1 MLPNTQALVTVRN
14 LSKHTVC
21 TPNGA
26 KTVQLVRERLNT
38 PNRKEKVMSNR
49 IKKQFWFTP
58 EEEAE
63 FRRKVALTGLSQS
76 SVIRM
81 LVNGYEPRERP
92 DDEMTSTAQRL
103 LERSYQLGVVDKE
116 TVEREIKRWA
126 YFISNIESEFLRP
139 EKSPFKW
146 K

>member
-1 MLPNTQALVTVRN
+1 MTN
-14 LSKHTVC
+14 LSKHTVF

-26 KTVQLVRERLNT
+26 KTVQFVRECPNT
-38 PNRKEKVMSNR
+38 PKRKEKEMSNR

-92 DDEMTSTAQRL
+92 DDRFFQAINSLYELTSTAQRL

-126 YFISNIESEFLRP
+126 YFICNIESEFLRP
-139 EKSPFKW
+139 EKSPIKW

>member
-1 MLPNTQALVTVRN
+1 MPK
-14 LSKHTVC
+14 LSKHTVF

-26 KTVQLVRERLNT
+26 KAVQLVRENPNT
-38 PNRKEKVMSNR
+38 PNRKEKEMSNR

-63 FRRKVALTGLSQS
+63 FRRKVALTGLPQS

-81 LVNGYEPRERP
+81 LIKGYEPRERH
-92 DDEMTSTAQRL
+92 TAQKL

-126 YFISNIESEFLRP
+126 YFICNIESEFLRP
-139 EKSPFKW
+139 EKSPIKW

>member
-1 MLPNTQALVTVRN
+1 MPK
-14 LSKHTVC
+14 LSKHTVF

-26 KTVQLVRERLNT
+26 KAVQLVRENPNT
-38 PNRKEKVMSNR
+38 PNRKEKEMSNR

-92 DDEMTSTAQRL
+92 DDRFFQAINSLYEMTSTAQRL

-139 EKSPFKW
+139 EKGSLKW

>member
-1 MLPNTQALVTVRN
+1 M
-14 LSKHTVC
+14 
-21 TPNGA
+21 
-26 KTVQLVRERLNT
+26 QLVRENPNT
-38 PNRKEKVMSNR
+38 PNRKEKEMSNR

-63 FRRKVALTGLSQS
+63 FRRKVALTGLPQS

-81 LVNGYEPRERP
+81 LIKGYEPRERP
-92 DDEMTSTAQRL
+92 DDRFFQAINSLNEMIHTAQKL
-103 LERSYQLGVVDKE
+103 LERSYQLGVVDKD
-116 TVEREIKRWA
+116 TVDREIKRWA

-139 EKSPFKW
+139 EKSPIKW

>member
-1 MLPNTQALVTVRN
+1 MPK
-14 LSKHTVC
+14 LSKHTVF

-26 KTVQLVRERLNT
+26 KAVQLVRENPNT
-38 PNRKEKVMSNR
+38 PNRKEKEMSNR

-63 FRRKVALTGLSQS
+63 FRRKVALTGLPQS

-81 LVNGYEPRERP
+81 LIKGYEPRERP
-92 DDEMTSTAQRL
+92 DDRFFQAINSINEMM
-103 LERSYQLGVVDKE
+103 E

-126 YFISNIESEFLRP
+126 YFICNIESEFLRP
-139 EKSPFKW
+139 EKSPIKW

>member
-1 MLPNTQALVTVRN
+1 
-14 LSKHTVC
+14 
-21 TPNGA
+21 
-26 KTVQLVRERLNT
+26 
-38 PNRKEKVMSNR
+38 MSNR

-63 FRRKVALTGLSQS
+63 FKRKVALTGLPQS

-92 DDEMTSTAQRL
+92 DDRFFQAINSLNEMIHTAQKL
-103 LERSYQLGVVDKE
+103 LERSYQFGVVDKD

-139 EKSPFKW
+139 EKSSIKW

>member
-1 MLPNTQALVTVRN
+1 MTN
-14 LSKHTVC
+14 LSKHTVF

-26 KTVQLVRERLNT
+26 KAVQLVRERPNT

-92 DDEMTSTAQRL
+92 DDRFFQAINSLYEMTSTAQRL

-139 EKSPFKW
+139 EKSPIKW

>member
-1 MLPNTQALVTVRN
+1 LPK
-14 LSKHTVC
+14 LSKHTVF

-26 KTVQLVRERLNT
+26 KAVQLVRENPNT
-38 PNRKEKVMSNR
+38 PNRKEKEMSSR

-63 FRRKVALTGLSQS
+63 FRRKVALTDLPQS

-81 LVNGYEPRERP
+81 LIKGYEPRERP
-92 DDEMTSTAQRL
+92 DDRFFQAINSINEMIHTAQKL
-103 LERSYQLGVVDKE
+103 LKRSYQLGVVDKD

-139 EKSPFKW
+139 EKSPIKW

>member
-1 MLPNTQALVTVRN
+1 M
-14 LSKHTVC
+14 
-21 TPNGA
+21 
-26 KTVQLVRERLNT
+26 QLVRERPNT
-38 PNRKEKVMSNR
+38 PNRKEKEMSNR

-92 DDEMTSTAQRL
+92 DDRFFQVINSLNEMIHTAQKL
-103 LERSYQLGVVDKE
+103 LERSYQFGVVDKD

-139 EKSPFKW
+139 EKSPLKW

>member
-1 MLPNTQALVTVRN
+1 
-14 LSKHTVC
+14 
-21 TPNGA
+21 
-26 KTVQLVRERLNT
+26 
-38 PNRKEKVMSNR
+38 MSNR

-58 EEEAE
+58 EEETE
-63 FRRKVALTGLSQS
+63 LRRKVALTGLPQS

-81 LVNGYEPRERP
+81 LIKDYEPRERP
-92 DDEMTSTAQRL
+92 DDRFFQAINSLNEMIHTAQKF
-103 LERSYQLGVVDKE
+103 LEKSYQLGVVDKD

-139 EKSPFKW
+139 EKSPIKW

>member
-1 MLPNTQALVTVRN
+1 MPN
-14 LSKHTVC
+14 LSKHTVF

-26 KTVQLVRERLNT
+26 KAVQLVRENPNT
-38 PNRKEKVMSNR
+38 PNRKEKEMSNR

-58 EEEAE
+58 EEESE

-92 DDEMTSTAQRL
+92 DDKFFQAINSLYELTSTAQRL

-139 EKSPFKW
+139 EKSPLKW

>member
-1 MLPNTQALVTVRN
+1 MPK

-26 KTVQLVRERLNT
+26 KTVQLVRENPNT
-38 PNRKEKVMSNR
+38 PNRKEKEMSNR

-63 FRRKVALTGLSQS
+63 FRRKVALTGLPQS

-81 LVNGYEPRERP
+81 LIKGYEPRERP
-92 DDEMTSTAQRL
+92 DDRFFQAINSINEMIHTAQKL

-126 YFISNIESEFLRP
+126 YFICNIESEFLRP
-139 EKSPFKW
+139 EKSPIKW

>member
-1 MLPNTQALVTVRN
+1 MPK
-14 LSKHTVC
+14 LSKHTVF

-26 KTVQLVRERLNT
+26 KTVQLVREHPNT
-38 PNRKEKVMSNR
+38 PNRKEKEMSNR

-58 EEEAE
+58 EEESE

-92 DDEMTSTAQRL
+92 DDRFFQAINSLYELTSTAQRL

-139 EKSPFKW
+139 EKSPLKW

>member
-1 MLPNTQALVTVRN
+1 MPK

-26 KTVQLVRERLNT
+26 KTVQLVREPPNT
-38 PNRKEKVMSNR
+38 PNRKEKEMSNR

-58 EEEAE
+58 EEESE

-92 DDEMTSTAQRL
+92 DDRFFQAINSLYEMTSTAQQL

-139 EKSPFKW
+139 EKSPIKW